1 MAAMYFPV
9 MDINQTDLAAEVESY
24 EAGTI
29 TDESG
34 NERRLA
40 WPDLFPL
47 KYTSRFDIK
56 SLSGKEGI
64 PVSAD
69 RIAFNVKAPT
79 KTRRTVGAWSGELSK
94 VAISRSKN
102 EIEIND
108 YKDKKAAAAASSYDR
123 DAKEE
128 LVEMV
133 YEDVRFCDTGMN
145 TKVEVDALR
154 AASHGF
160 LDFPAE
166 IDGDNATA
174 DIINFNI
181 PSENQKGAAVVWTDK
196 TNADGIGDI
205 ESLVKAFLHPGKG
218 KAKKARPRYVF
229 MEVQAFEELCA
240 QKKTLDRLASFSIFS
255 ASGVVL
261 TADSV
266 NLETINRYLQNK
278 KLPQIILLDTE
289 AGIEGADGEITPIKP
304 WAENVVVLAPTR
316 QLGRTYFKT
325 VPDVENTE
333 ALQTHAAFYK
343 LTRYSDVN
351 PMEEVTLAEAYMQP
365 VLENRSNLGYINV
378 HKTTWSN
385 GEDAS

>member
-1 MAAMYFPV
+1 MYFPL

-34 NERRLA
+34 MERRLA
-40 WPDLFPL
+40 WAELFPL

-56 SLSGKEGI
+56 SLAGKEGV

-79 KTRRTVGAWSGELSK
+79 KTRKTIGAWSGELGK

-108 YKDKKAAAAASSYDR
+108 YRDKRAAAAASSYDR

-128 LVEMV
+128 LVEIV

-166 IDGDNATA
+166 IDGENATA
-174 DIINFNI
+174 DVINFNI
-181 PSENQKGAAVVWTDK
+181 PSENQIGASVVWSNAAT
-196 TNADGIGDI
+196 ADGIGDI
-205 ESLVKAFLHPGKG
+205 ETLVKAFRHPAKG
-218 KAKKARPRYVF
+218 KSKKTRPRYCF
-229 MEVQAFEELCA
+229 MEVAAFEQLCA
-240 QKKTLDRLASFSIFS
+240 QKKTLERLAAFTLFSNSNI
-255 ASGVVL
+255 VL
-261 TADSV
+261 TADSI
-266 NLETINRYLQNK
+266 NLTTVNRYMSNK
-278 KLPQIILLDTE
+278 QLPTIVVLDTE
-289 AGIEGADGEITPIKP
+289 AAIELPNGEQNVIKP
-304 WAENVVVLAPTR
+304 WAENVVVLSPTR
-316 QLGRTYFKT
+316 QLGRTYYKT
-325 VPDVENTE
+325 VPDVDNTE
-333 ALQTHAAFYK
+333 ALQTHASFYK

-351 PMEEVTLAEAYMQP
+351 PMEEVTLAEAYVQP
-365 VLENRSNLGYINV
+365 VLENRNSLGYINTA
-378 HKTTWSN
+378 KTSWSN
-385 GEDAS
+385 GSAS